1 MPQLCTVEI
10 YEVRINFQ
18 TLHQMFY
25 QFPRV
30 SMCVSGQ
37 IADERSC
44 LSISMFPTQV
54 LLLCDY
60 EPLMKA
66 TLCLVIIPRASL
78 QCLVLVSSQDLL
90 TAEWCHRLPC
100 AAEL

>member
-10 YEVRINFQ
+10 YQVRINFQ
-18 TLHQMFY
+18 TLHQMYY

-30 SMCVSGQ
+30 SMCVSGR

-44 LSISMFPTQV
+44 LRISMFPTEA

-60 EPLMKA
+60 YRMSGRHTKGFIA
-66 TLCLVIIPRASL
+66 MSS
-78 QCLVLVSSQDLL
+78 VSVFSRSAD
-90 TAEWCHRLPC
+90 
-100 AAEL
+100 